1 LASILIVKKMTVP
14 GKKNL
19 PIRARY
25 HVRWERGRGR
35 PVIHLG
41 VFDTETL
48 AKRRVR
54 AAHDQLARGEVPT
67 ADPLEFIPAA
77 PRQLSEIADRW
88 LERRIGIADSTRLAH
103 ENSIVHINKR
113 FGDLDPATI
122 TVDDVQDWII
132 ELAAGGAKLNTIRG
146 YRSALKQI
154 LTHAKVKANPAADG
168 EIELPRSGPK
178 RNRLPSKRDLDLFYR
193 KLAAMSD
200 GKYVGVVKLM
210 EHSGLRVH
218 EAVAVRHE
226 DWDRRKRRL
235 LVPDSKTYAGERFVD
250 QIDGLPEMPPAGASG
265 RVWPNVTISGIQAAM
280 ARACDQ
286 ALVSRFSPHDLRK
299 LHISRCLRAGMDPS
313 LLAVRAGHS
322 SPNITLSTYSKL
334 IPPD

>member
-35 PVIHLG
+35 PVVHLG

-54 AAHDQLARGEVPT
+54 AAHDQLARGEIPT
-67 ADPLEFIPAA
+67 ADPLDSEPAPTRTVA
-77 PRQLSEIADRW
+77 AVAERW
-88 LERRIGIADSTRLAH
+88 LERRIGIADSTRYAH
-103 ENSIVHINKR
+103 ENSIVHINKQ
-113 FGDLDPATI
+113 FGESDPAAI

-132 ELAAGGAKLNTIRG
+132 ELAAGGAKLNTIRR

-154 LTHAKVKANPAADG
+154 LAHAKVKPNPAADG

-178 RNRLPSKRDLDLFYR
+178 RNRLPSRRDLDLFYR
-193 KLAAMSD
+193 KLDKIAG
-200 GKYVGVVKLM
+200 GKYAGVVRLM

-226 DWDRRKRRL
+226 HWDRRKRRL
-235 LVPDSKTYAGERFVD
+235 LVPDSKTYAGERFID
-250 QIDGLPEMPPAGASG
+250 QIAGVPVMPPAGGTG
-265 RVWPNVTISGIQAAM
+265 RVWPNVTISGVKAAVSS
-280 ARACDQ
+280 ACDQ
-286 ALVSRFSPHDLRK
+286 AYVSKFSPHDLRK
-299 LHISRCLRAGMDPS
+299 LHISRCLRDGMDPS

-322 SPNITLSTYSKL
+322 SPQITLSVYSKL
-334 IPPD
+334 VPPE